1 MESRANILAVDDD
14 PSILRI
20 IELTLD
26 EEGINL
32 RLVQSGEEAL
42 KVAEENDLDAIL
54 LDVMMPGMSGI
65 DVLEQL
71 RRDSNVPIILVTAKD
86 SNADKIKGLDLG
98 ADDYITKPFSVDE
111 LRARVRAVLRRS
123 NARDAPNRVVT
134 SGEVVIDLDRRLVS
148 RGGVRV
154 QLTRTEWL
162 VLQELAMNPGRTLV
176 NSQIL
181 TRVWG
186 PEYAEDLA
194 YLRVWISRLRQKLE
208 ADPSSPAVIK
218 TVGRA
223 GYVLAAAED

>member
-1 MESRANILAVDDD
+1 MDARASILAVDDD
-14 PSILRI
+14 PGILRI

-26 EEGINL
+26 EEDIDL
-32 RLVQSGEEAL
+32 KVAQSGEEAL
-42 KVAEENDLDAIL
+42 KLAGENNLDAIL
-54 LDVMMPGMSGI
+54 LDIMMPGMSGI
-65 DVLEQL
+65 DVLEEL
-71 RRDSNVPIILVTAKD
+71 RRESNVPVILVTAKD
-86 SNADKIKGLDLG
+86 ANADKIMGLDLG

-123 NARDAPNRVVT
+123 SVRDSPNRVVT
-134 SGEVVIDLDRRLVS
+134 VGEVVIDLDRRIVN
-148 RGGVRV
+148 RADVRV

-186 PEYAEDLA
+186 PEYAQDLA

-208 ADPSSPAVIK
+208 ADPSNPTVIK

-223 GYVLAAAED
+223 GYVLAADE